1 MKTIKIIIFFIIA
14 ISFNLQAVP
23 DSLQTIF
30 DRANKAY
37 QQKDYATADSLYQ
50 KILKSGYESPEL
62 YYNLGNVYFRRND
75 VAHARLY
82 YEKALKLS
90 PSDEDAKAN
99 IQFLKD
105 SKLIDD
111 FEEVPDFILDRFYNG
126 LQGLFGTNGWAV
138 SGIIMIVLG
147 LFAFMIFL
155 FSRIRTRRKIAF
167 FSSIILILL
176 SLLACHFSIQERKRF
191 TNPQDAVLMKVT
203 TIKSSPDNSGT
214 DLIIVHP
221 GVKVN
226 IKDSTGNWYEIR
238 LPNGKTG
245 WITKQ
250 EIEKI

>member
-1 MKTIKIIIFFIIA
+1 MKTLKIIFFIIIA
-14 ISFNLQAVP
+14 VSANLQAVP
-23 DSLQTIF
+23 DNLQTIF
-30 DRANKAY
+30 DQANKAY
-37 QQKDYATADSLYQ
+37 RQKDYTTADSLYHI
-50 KILKSGYESPEL
+50 ILKSGYESPEL

-105 SKLIDD
+105 SKLLDD
-111 FEEVPDFILDRFYNG
+111 FDEVPDFILDRFYKGTEN
-126 LQGLFGTNGWAV
+126 LFGTNGWAV
-138 SGIIMIVLG
+138 SGIIMLVLG
-147 LFAFMIFL
+147 LLAFMIFL
-155 FSRIRTRRKIAF
+155 FSRIPRRRKIAF
-167 FSSIILILL
+167 FSSILLFLL
-176 SLLACHFSIQERKRF
+176 SLMACHFSIQERKRF
-191 TNPQDAVLMKVT
+191 TNPKDAVLMKVS

-245 WITKQ
+245 WLTKQ
-250 EIEKI
+250 DVEKI